1 MELIDKQKAI
11 YIASGYC
18 HWSNIPKELEK
29 LPTVQVVP
37 IPDNATNGDVIKAMF
52 PDTTIY
58 EETRGY
64 GYMYSDVVRCAE
76 NYMLTYDKEWWNA
89 PYKRSDAE

>member
-29 LPTVQVVP
+29 LPTVQAVP

-52 PDTTIY
+52 PDATIY

>member
-29 LPTVQVVP
+29 LPTVQAVP
-37 IPDNATNGDVIKAMF
+37 IEEVLKIIELEENGYLKQ
-52 PDTTIY
+52 T
-58 EETRGY
+58 
-64 GYMYSDVVRCAE
+64 
-76 NYMLTYDKEWWNA
+76 
-89 PYKRSDAE
+89 